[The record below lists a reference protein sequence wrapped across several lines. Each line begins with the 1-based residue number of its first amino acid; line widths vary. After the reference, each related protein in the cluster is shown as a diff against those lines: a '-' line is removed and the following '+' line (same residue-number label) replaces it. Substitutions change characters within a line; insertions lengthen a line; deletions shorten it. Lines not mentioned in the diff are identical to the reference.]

1 MTMRRSGRLG
11 AALTQRFGL
20 LSGVQSMF
28 AAQPTPPP
36 VQASLNLPHGER
48 TYTMFVQ
55 TARSGTW
62 TEKPDEEGVYTLTLT
77 GLPAQTVYF
86 SDRPDR
92 MVGTQT
98 TSEFLA
104 ALGFVDENPPN
115 AALVTTTDA
124 GQDILVIELF
134 NPIYTEGADASGAT
148 LTYDARI
155 LESYH
160 ETRLGGVAELQSDP
174 VTIPASFDGA
184 SLFIDDCA
192 DGQIWCGKWR
202 KVGPGDYHLD
212 QVSDTFSFGCCWHY
226 FPPGCMPCNS
236 IDDSY
241 CTSNVAECSSGD
253 CILHGNYCGM
263 W

>member
-1 MTMRRSGRLG
+1 MIMRRFGRLG
-11 AALTQRFGL
+11 AALTQGL
-20 LSGVQSMF
+20 GGSSGRQP
-28 AAQPTPPP
+28 ALAGPATPAPAQP
-36 VQASLNLPHGER
+36 SLDLPDGER

-55 TARSGTW
+55 TAQRGTW
-62 TEKPDEEGVYTLTLT
+62 TEKSGEEGVYTLTAT

-86 SDRPDR
+86 SDRPNR
-92 MVGTQT
+92 IVGTQT
-98 TSEFLA
+98 TSDFLN
-104 ALGFVDENPPN
+104 ALGFSDDNPPN
-115 AALVTTTDA
+115 AALVTSTDT

-134 NPIYTEGADASGAT
+134 NPVYTEGIGASDTT
-148 LTYDARI
+148 LIYDARI
-155 LESYH
+155 LQNYY
-160 ETRLGGVAELQSDP
+160 ETSLGGVAELQSDP
-174 VTIPASFDGA
+174 NSMPTSFDGV

-192 DGQIWCGKWR
+192 DGHIWCGKWR

-212 QVSDTFSFGCCWHY
+212 QVSDTFSFGCCY
-226 FPPGCMPCNS
+226 RFPGCMPFRS